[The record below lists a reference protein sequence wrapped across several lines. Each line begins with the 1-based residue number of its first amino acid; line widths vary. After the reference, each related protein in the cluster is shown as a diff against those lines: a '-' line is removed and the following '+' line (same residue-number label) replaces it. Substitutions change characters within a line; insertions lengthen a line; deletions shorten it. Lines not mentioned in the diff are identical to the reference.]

1 MSDRTPIFAANWK
14 MNKFVAEGP
23 DYVDRLKT
31 LLADVPLEIGTA
43 YEVILG
49 VPATHLSMLGP
60 AIHDGPFKFAAQNC
74 GIAKFGAYTGET
86 SPAVLKELGCEW
98 VIIGHSERRHIFKE
112 EDGLILSRIRAGLEE
127 GLNVLFCVGEIL
139 QDRKAGKT
147 FKTIETQLSILKQAL
162 PSGYLRR
169 MAVAYEPGWA
179 IGTGENATPQQAQEV
194 HAFIRSW
201 IGEKC
206 SAEESSKLR
215 ILYGGSVKPENS
227 SQIMCQK
234 DVDGLLVGGASL
246 DPAVFAG
253 VIRNGLKIRL

>member
-1 MSDRTPIFAANWK
+1 
-14 MNKFVAEGP
+14 MNKYLAETAE
-23 DYVDRLKT
+23 YVQRLKT
-31 LLADVPLEIGTA
+31 ALVDLPLEMGSG
-43 YEVILG
+43 YEVALG
-49 VPATHLSMLGP
+49 VPATHITKMVAEIQGSRIRL
-60 AIHDGPFKFAAQNC
+60 AAQNC

-86 SPAVLKELGCEW
+86 SPAVLKESGCEW
-98 VIIGHSERRHIFKE
+98 VILGHSERRHTFKE

-147 FKTIETQLSILKQAL
+147 FKTIETQLSVLKQSL
-162 PSGYLRR
+162 PSDYLRK
-169 MAVAYEPGWA
+169 MAIAYEPVWA

-194 HAFIRSW
+194 HAFIRGW

-206 SAEESSKLR
+206 SAEEATKLR
-215 ILYGGSVKPENS
+215 ILYGGSVKADNA
-227 SQIMCQK
+227 SQIMAQK

-253 VIRNGLKIRL
+253 VIKNGLKARL